1 MNGFALYRLPHAD
14 HYVEIRQEGE
24 LLQLGSYAELGG
36 ISGGFV
42 FAPFSVSR
50 ECPIVVIRGEGRIYS
65 SNNKT
70 ANKTATDNPGS
81 KSNYSPLLARG
92 VGGEAAGTLTSA
104 YAIDFANFHSR
115 LLAGEFAK
123 IVLARTETVPVSKS
137 GERLFLEACA
147 RYPRMFIAL
156 VSTSLTGTWL
166 RATPEPLLEKTA
178 EGYHTVALAGTQQMG
193 QGDWDERSVAW
204 NDKNIMEQRLVATY
218 ITEQLEHFADHID
231 IDGPHTARA
240 GELAHLRTNYRFT
253 LSDDGRMGELIAA
266 LHPTPAVCGLPKDDT
281 RRFILQNESAPRR
294 YYSGFTGPLGIG
306 GETHLYVTLR
316 CMELHDEA
324 CTLYAGGG
332 LLPGSQ
338 LRQEW
343 DETVAKMET
352 MKALIYDEETAENK
366 NH

>member
-1 MNGFALYRLPHAD
+1 MKSEGFALYRLPHAD

-24 LLQLGSYAELGG
+24 LLQLGSYAELGS
-36 ISGGFV
+36 ITDGFV

-50 ECPIVVIRGEGRIYS
+50 ECPIVVIQGEEIYNPPPTPPQERGRRTPPNLPQGEETQLHVSPSPQGR
-65 SNNKT
+65 
-70 ANKTATDNPGS
+70 GW
-81 KSNYSPLLARG
+81 
-92 VGGEAAGTLTSA
+92 VGEAVAGA

-115 LLAGEFAK
+115 LMAGEFTK
-123 IVLARTETVPVSKS
+123 IVLARSEEVTYPFPLEEI
-137 GERLFLEACA
+137 GGRHLFLSACE

-156 VSTSLTGTWL
+156 VSTPVTGTWL
-166 RATPEPLLEKTA
+166 MATPEPLLEKTA
-178 EGYHTVALAGTQQMG
+178 EGYHTVALAGTQHIGM
-193 QGDWDERSVAW
+193 GDWDERGVAW

-218 ITEQLEHFADHID
+218 ITERLEHFADHID
-231 IDGPHTARA
+231 IDGPHTVRA
-240 GELAHLRTNYRFT
+240 GELAHLRTDYRFT

-281 RRFILQNESAPRR
+281 QRFILQNESAPRR

-306 GETHLYVTLR
+306 GESHLYVTLR
-316 CMELHDEA
+316 CMELHDDT

-332 LLPGSQ
+332 LLPDSQ

-352 MKALIYDEETAENK
+352 MKVLL
-366 NH
+366 